1 MARTTATVSFQAI
14 ELKGSLLP
22 GSLLEQVA
30 RLQAPMQKQ
39 ADYGL
44 ARGER
49 LRERI
54 DAAWVRL
61 KQIWEEY
68 RELSE
73 RAPHGTAGLHASV
86 RLLREVLDWPDLQP
100 CSGWQHGDAHFPIT
114 HRAFTEPQAQ
124 PSSSQAAVP
133 LILRGMPADQLDK
146 GSSQFGQEG
155 RRRSPHSC
163 LQECLNADDKAN
175 WGLLITGDRLRLLH
189 DNPSLVKP
197 AYLAVDLELLVE
209 GELFDEFAVLWLLLH
224 ASRFRH
230 PQTGSCVLDAWKE
243 QAQEAGERVLGQ
255 LRHGV
260 QQALEA
266 LGNGLLQHPAN
277 GALRSQLANG
287 GLSGQELHRQLLRL
301 VYRFLFLFTAE
312 DRDLLFPRKL
322 GQEDPRRRIYR
333 EGYSVGRLRELAI
346 RRSASEGAYGDLW
359 QTQKLVFLQ
368 LRQSNS
374 PLGLSGLG
382 GLFAE
387 PQCLALEQCELA
399 NRYLLRA
406 IRAIGW
412 FQAGDT
418 LTRVNYRDLN
428 TEELGSVYE
437 GLLELHPQLERAGGS
452 WQLSYGDPDQKL
464 AGSDRKTTGSYYT
477 PDSLVQLLIV
487 SALLPVIADRLNK
500 ATTQQEKETALLA
513 IRVLDPACGSGH
525 FLLAA
530 ARRLALELARIRA
543 GDEEPSEELRQQC
556 LREVVAHCIYGVDKN
571 PMAVELC
578 KVALWIEAVDPGKPL
593 SFLDASIQCGD
604 SLVGVF
610 DPKVLEQGIPD
621 EAYKPLTGDDKP
633 TCTSLKKENASFRK
647 AGQKGTL
654 QGTLNLQSSPP
665 INRSQQ
671 RLQEIEAMPE
681 ATLVEG
687 AAKQAAY
694 EAWEQERS
702 SDPQTLAADLYTAAF
717 FLPKTKDS
725 RAKVPTSQHLLLLQS
740 GQEIPSDLELAVE
753 QAARDFRFFHW
764 HLRFGE
770 VIEKGG
776 FDCVLGNPPWERIKI
791 QEKEFFAQR
800 DTEIAEAKNKS
811 KRAKLLEESLSGTRG
826 ELALVAAKEFYVSRR
841 GAEASGL
848 IARSVLFPLTSK
860 GDINLY
866 ALFAERCSQALIS
879 RAAMCGIIVPT
890 GVATDLPCADF
901 FFNLIENKRII
912 SIIDFRNKGFFPGA
926 AGAQGNRFC
935 LFTFGSKDES
945 RRNALLAYRI
955 ESIVELRDER
965 RFSRI
970 TAEDILLLNPSSR
983 TCPVLRTEFDFEL
996 TKKIA
1001 LGNASIEPG
1010 ASGWNIGLGRMFD
1023 LANDSSLFLQDD
1035 HSICIP
1041 DNCLLL
1047 YEAKM
1052 IHQFEHRFGD
1062 YALLTNVRSG
1072 AVRQLPTP
1080 SIDLLAN
1087 SDYAI
1092 RGAYAV
1098 EREHVESW
1106 LVDQK
1111 WERDW
1116 LLGWRDITSGLDE
1129 RTVIASALPIAAYGN
1144 TLPLM
1149 MPRHSAADSCILLGL
1164 LNSMTCDY
1172 VARQKVG
1179 GVHLTFFILRQLA
1192 LPSLQSI
1199 PSGLGSELAMRV
1211 AGISCHANDLA
1222 GFRDEVAS
1230 DMELSLIAYGEARI
1244 VARAEIEA
1252 ITARIYGITRDELR
1266 YILDPSDVMGPDY
1279 PSETFR
1285 VLKNNEFRQFGEY
1298 RTQRLVLE
1306 AWDRLFGGGG

>member
-30 RLQAPMQKQ
+30 RLQAPMQKE

-44 ARGER
+44 AKGER

-61 KQIWEEY
+61 KEIWEEY
-68 RELSE
+68 RDLRE
-73 RAPHGTAGLHASV
+73 RAAQSTAGLHCGQ
-86 RLLREVLDWPDLQP
+86 RLLREVLGWPYLQP
-100 CSGWQHGDAHFPIT
+100 CSGWQHGDAVFPIT
-114 HRAFTEPQAQ
+114 HRAFLEPEDARSHSADHAT
-124 PSSSQAAVP
+124 SSPPATTGRASVP
-133 LILRGMPADQLDK
+133 LIVRGIASDQLDK

-163 LQECLNADDKAN
+163 LQECLNADDNAN
-175 WGLLITGDRLRLLH
+175 WGLLLTGDRLRLLH

-255 LRHGV
+255 LRNGV

-266 LGNGLLQHPAN
+266 LGNGLLQHPDN
-277 GALRSQLANG
+277 EALRHQLASG
-287 GLSGQELHRQLLRL
+287 ALSGQELHRQLLRL

-312 DRDLLFPRKL
+312 DRDLLFPRTL

-346 RRSASEGAYGDLW
+346 RRSASEGPYGDLW

-368 LRQSNS
+368 LRQSSS
-374 PLGLSGLG
+374 PLGLPGLG

-387 PQCLALEQCELA
+387 PQCNALEPCELA
-399 NRYLLRA
+399 NRFLLRA

-437 GLLELHPQLERAGGS
+437 GLLELHPQLERAGGN
-452 WQLSYGDPDQKL
+452 WQLSYGGG

-477 PDSLVQLLIV
+477 PDQLVQLLIV
-487 SALLPVIADRLNK
+487 SALLPVIADRLSK
-500 ATTQQEKETALLA
+500 ASTPEEKEKALLA

-543 GDEEPSEELRQQC
+543 GDEEPSEELRQEC

-593 SFLDASIQCGD
+593 SFLDAHIQCGD

-621 EAYKPLTGDDKP
+621 EAYKPLTGDDK
-633 TCTSLKKENASFRK
+633 TVCTSLKKENASFRK

-665 INRSQQ
+665 ISRSQQ

-681 ATLVEG
+681 TTLAEG
-687 AAKQAAY
+687 SAKQAAY
-694 EAWEQERS
+694 EAWEQERT

-725 RAKVPTSQHLLLLQS
+725 RAKVPTSEHLLLLQS
-740 GQEIPSDLELAVE
+740 GQEIPGDLELAVE
-753 QAARDFRFFHW
+753 QAAKDFRFFHW

-770 VIEKGG
+770 VMEKGG
-776 FDCVLGNPPWERIKI
+776 FDCLLGNPPWERLKVP
-791 QEKEFFAQR
+791 EKEFFAAR
-800 DTEIAEAKNKS
+800 SETIANALNKATRERLI
-811 KRAKLLEESLSGTRG
+811 KAFEESNALESERLIVRDFELAKREAAGSSEFVRSSGRFPLVAFG
-826 ELALVAAKEFYVSRR
+826 ELNTY
-841 GAEASGL
+841 G
-848 IARSVLFPLTSK
+848 
-860 GDINLY
+860 
-866 ALFAERCSQALIS
+866 LFAELTLTLLGPTGRSGIIIPTGIATDNSTKAFFEAVTSQGMLIS
-879 RAAMCGIIVPT
+879 
-890 GVATDLPCADF
+890 LY
-901 FFNLIENKRII
+901 
-912 SIIDFRNKGFFPGA
+912 DFRTGPGLFPEIGH
-926 AGAQGNRFC
+926 QRFKFC
-935 LFTFGSKDES
+935 LMTLGHSIQTDFVFFALGVGELSDDRRHFTLGSSD
-945 RRNALLAYRI
+945 
-955 ESIVELRDER
+955 
-965 RFSRI
+965 FS
-970 TAEDILLLNPSSR
+970 LLNPNTR
-983 TCPVLRTEFDFEL
+983 TCPVFRSRMDADLA
-996 TKKIA
+996 KKVYSRFPI
-1001 LGNASIEPG
+1001 LINEQDPDEGNPWGIKF
-1010 ASGWNIGLGRMFD
+1010 LRMFD
-1023 LANDSSLFLQDD
+1023 MAKNSHLFYAEPA
-1035 HSICIP
+1035 P
-1041 DNCLLL
+1041 DRLPL

-1052 IHQFEHRFGD
+1052 VHIYDHRWTTYDADGTSRDVLTSEKQSPD
-1062 YALLTNVRSG
+1062 YQVRPRYW
-1072 AVRQLPTP
+1072 VRQDEVRNRLM
-1080 SIDLLAN
+1080 AQGWN
-1087 SDYAI
+1087 
-1092 RGAYAV
+1092 
-1098 EREHVESW
+1098 HQW
-1106 LVDQK
+1106 LI
-1111 WERDW
+1111 
-1116 LLGWRDITSGLDE
+1116 GWRDVTNATNE
-1129 RTVIASALPIAAYGN
+1129 RTA
-1144 TLPLM
+1144 
-1149 MPRHSAADSCILLGL
+1149 
-1164 LNSMTCDY
+1164 
-1172 VARQKVG
+1172 
-1179 GVHLTFFILRQLA
+1179 
-1192 LPSLQSI
+1192 
-1199 PSGLGSELAMRV
+1199 V
-1211 AGISCHANDLA
+1211 AGVTAIS
-1222 GFRDEVAS
+1222 
-1230 DMELSLIAYGEARI
+1230 
-1244 VARAEIEA
+1244 
-1252 ITARIYGITRDELR
+1252 GINHK
-1266 YILDPSDVMGPDY
+1266 
-1279 PSETFR
+1279 F
-1285 VLKNNEFRQFGEY
+1285 
-1298 RTQRLVLE
+1298 LVL
-1306 AWDRLFGGGG
+1306 LPN

>member
-30 RLQAPMQKQ
+30 RLQAPLQKE

-44 ARGER
+44 PKGER

-61 KQIWEEY
+61 KEIWEEY
-68 RELSE
+68 KDLRE
-73 RAPHGTAGLHASV
+73 RAAQAVSGLHTSV
-86 RLLREVLDWPDLQP
+86 RILREVLGWPDLQP

-114 HRAFTEPQAQ
+114 HRAFEG
-124 PSSSQAAVP
+124 AVP
-133 LILRGMPADQLDK
+133 LIVRGIAADQLDK

-163 LQECLNADDKAN
+163 LQECLNADDNAN
-175 WGLLITGDRLRLLH
+175 WGLLLTGDRLRLMH

-243 QAQEAGERVLGQ
+243 QAQESGERVLGQ
-255 LRHGV
+255 LRNGV

-266 LGNGLLQHPAN
+266 LGNGLLQHPGN
-277 GALRSQLANG
+277 EALRTQLASG
-287 GLSGQELHRQLLRL
+287 TLSGQELHRQLLRL

-312 DRDLLFPRKL
+312 DRDLLFPRTL

-346 RRSASEGAYGDLW
+346 RRSASEGPYGDLW

-368 LRQSNS
+368 LRQSSS
-374 PLGLSGLG
+374 PLGLPGLG

-387 PQCLALEQCELA
+387 PQCMALEQCELA
-399 NRYLLRA
+399 NRFLLRA

-452 WQLSYGDPDQKL
+452 WQLSYGGG

-477 PDSLVQLLIV
+477 PDQLVQLLIV
-487 SALLPVIADRLNK
+487 SALLPVIVDRLSK
-500 ATTQQEKETALLA
+500 ATTQQEKEAALLA

-543 GDEEPSEELRQQC
+543 GDEEPSDELRQEC

-593 SFLDASIQCGD
+593 SFLDAHIQCGD

-621 EAYKPLTGDDKP
+621 EAYKALTGDDKP

-665 INRSQQ
+665 ISRSQQ
-671 RLQEIEAMPE
+671 RLKEIDAMPE
-681 ATLVEG
+681 TTLAEG
-687 AAKQAAY
+687 SAKQAAY
-694 EAWEQERS
+694 EAWEQDRA

-725 RAKVPTSQHLLLLQS
+725 RPKVPTSQHLLLLLG
-740 GQEIPSDLELAVE
+740 GQEIPGDLEQAVE

-770 VIEKGG
+770 VMEKGG
-776 FDCVLGNPPWERIKI
+776 FDCVLGNPPWEMMQLDPR
-791 QEKEFFAQR
+791 EFFAAR
-800 DTEIAEAKNKS
+800 VPEIAIAANMAARNRLIS
-811 KRAKLLEESLSGTRG
+811 QLEDDRPELFREFQIERLGVDGSQAFVHGSGR
-826 ELALVAAKEFYVSRR
+826 
-841 GAEASGL
+841 
-848 IARSVLFPLTSK
+848 FPFTSF
-860 GDINLY
+860 GRINL
-866 ALFAERCSQALIS
+866 APLFAEHALNLIS
-879 RAAMCGIIVPT
+879 RGSRAGMILPT
-890 GVATDLPCADF
+890 GIVTDSFTQYFCRHILETRRVVTLHDFENREGLFPGVHRSYKFSLLTLGDGVEATDLVFFATATQQLADDRRHF
-901 FFNLIENKRII
+901 ELSADEIALI
-912 SIIDFRNKGFFPGA
+912 
-926 AGAQGNRFC
+926 
-935 LFTFGSKDES
+935 
-945 RRNALLAYRI
+945 
-955 ESIVELRDER
+955 
-965 RFSRI
+965 
-970 TAEDILLLNPSSR
+970 NPNTR
-983 TCPVLRTEFDFEL
+983 TCPVFRSQMDAEL
-996 TKKIA
+996 TKKIYGRVPVLIDEA
-1001 LGNASIEPG
+1001 MGKSGNPWGIKFNLMFMMNTDSHLFFDEDG
-1010 ASGWNIGLGRMFD
+1010 DGR
-1023 LANDSSLFLQDD
+1023 LPL
-1035 HSICIP
+1035 C
-1041 DNCLLL
+1041 
-1047 YEAKM
+1047 EAKL
-1052 IHQFEHRFGD
+1052 IHHYDHRWATYGPDGSSRDATPEEKRDPDFKINPR
-1062 YALLTNVRSG
+1062 YWVSRSEVQERLKTQG
-1072 AVRQLPTP
+1072 WDRQ
-1080 SIDLLAN
+1080 
-1087 SDYAI
+1087 
-1092 RGAYAV
+1092 
-1098 EREHVESW
+1098 W
-1106 LVDQK
+1106 LM
-1111 WERDW
+1111 
-1116 LLGWRDITSGLDE
+1116 GWRDITNATNE
-1129 RTVIASALPIAAYGN
+1129 RTVIASVAPLTGVGN
-1144 TLPLM
+1144 QMPLM
-1149 MPRHSAADSCILLGL
+1149 HPSGYQDDRLLLCLLANLSAIPYDFFARHKI
-1164 LNSMTCDY
+1164 
-1172 VARQKVG
+1172 G
-1179 GVHLTFFILRQLA
+1179 GTHMNFFIFKQLPVLPPSTYSQAAIDFIHPRVLELTYTAHDLKPWAKDLGYDGLPFRFDPERRA
-1192 LPSLQSI
+1192 L
-1199 PSGLGSELAMRV
+1199 M
-1211 AGISCHANDLA
+1211 
-1222 GFRDEVAS
+1222 
-1230 DMELSLIAYGEARI
+1230 
-1244 VARAEIEA
+1244 RAELDA
-1252 ITARIYGITRDELR
+1252 YYAHLYGLSRDELR
-1266 YILDPSDVMGPDY
+1266 YILDPADLMGPDY

-1285 VLKNNEFRQFGEY
+1285 VLKTNELRQFGEF

-1306 AWDRLFGGGG
+1306 AWDRLFGS

>member
-30 RLQAPMQKQ
+30 RLQAPMQKE

-44 ARGER
+44 AKGER

-61 KQIWEEY
+61 KEIWQEY
-68 RELSE
+68 KDLRE
-73 RAPHGTAGLHASV
+73 RAAQGVTGLHVSV
-86 RLLREVLDWPDLQP
+86 RILREVLGWPDLQP

-114 HRAFTEPQAQ
+114 HRAFEG
-124 PSSSQAAVP
+124 AVP
-133 LILRGMPADQLDK
+133 LIVRGIAADQLDK

-163 LQECLNADDKAN
+163 LQECLNADDNAN
-175 WGLLITGDRLRLLH
+175 WGLLLTGDRLRLLH

-230 PQTGSCVLDAWKE
+230 PQTGSCVLDTWKE

-255 LRHGV
+255 LRNGV

-266 LGNGLLQHPAN
+266 LGNGLLQHPDN
-277 GALRSQLANG
+277 EVLRSQLASG
-287 GLSGQELHRQLLRL
+287 ALSGQELHRQLLRL

-312 DRDLLFPRKL
+312 DRDLLFPRTL

-346 RRSASEGAYGDLW
+346 RRSASEGPYGDLW

-368 LRQSNS
+368 LRQSSS
-374 PLGLSGLG
+374 PLGLPGLG

-387 PQCLALEQCELA
+387 PQCRALEECELA
-399 NRYLLRA
+399 NRFLLRA

-437 GLLELHPQLERAGGS
+437 GLLELHPKLERAGGS
-452 WQLSYGDPDQKL
+452 WQLSYGGG

-477 PDSLVQLLIV
+477 PDQLVQLLIV
-487 SALLPVIADRLNK
+487 SALLPVIADRLSK
-500 ATTQQEKETALLA
+500 ASTPEEKEKALLA

-543 GDEEPSEELRQQC
+543 GDEEPSEELRQEC

-593 SFLDASIQCGD
+593 SFLDAHIQCGD

-610 DPKVLEQGIPD
+610 DPKVLDEGIPD
-621 EAYKPLTGDDKP
+621 GAYKPLTGDDKP

-654 QGTLNLQSSPP
+654 QTTLNLQASPP
-665 INRSQQ
+665 ISRSQQ

-681 ATLVEG
+681 TTLAEG

-717 FLPKTKDS
+717 FLPKTQAS
-725 RAKVPTSQHLLLLQS
+725 RSKVPTTQHLLLLQS
-740 GQEIPSDLELAVE
+740 GQEIPGDLELAVE
-753 QAARDFRFFHW
+753 QATKDFRFFHW
-764 HLRFGE
+764 PLRFGE
-770 VIEKGG
+770 VMERGG
-776 FDCVLGNPPWERIKI
+776 FDCVLGNPPWERIKL
-791 QEKEFFAQR
+791 QEKEFFAAR
-800 DTEIAEAKNKS
+800 SEAIATASNKAARERLIKALS
-811 KRAKLLEESLSGTRG
+811 APDASDADRALVWEF
-826 ELALVAAKEFYVSRR
+826 ELAKREAEGSGEFIR
-841 GAEASGL
+841 GSG
-848 IARSVLFPLTSK
+848 RFPLTAV
-860 GDINLY
+860 GDLNTY
-866 ALFAERCSQALIS
+866 ALFCEHFLKLIGEGGRS
-879 RAAMCGIIVPT
+879 GVIVPT
-890 GVATDLPCADF
+890 GIATDSSTKAF
-901 FFNLIENKRII
+901 FDEISGKEMLASLTSFENESFI
-912 SIIDFRNKGFFPGA
+912 FRDVHHAYKFCCLALRKATDHRDSAQYAFYIRHFFQLSDEA
-926 AGAQGNRFC
+926 RFFE
-935 LFTFGSKDES
+935 LTPDE
-945 RRNALLAYRI
+945 
-955 ESIVELRDER
+955 
-965 RFSRI
+965 I
-970 TAEDILLLNPSSR
+970 TLLNPNTR
-983 TCPVLRTEFDFEL
+983 TCPVFRSQMDAEL
-996 TKKIA
+996 TKKIYGRVPVLIDEA
-1001 LGNASIEPG
+1001 LGDQGNPWGIKFMTMFHMSSDSHLFLEES
-1010 ASGWNIGLGRMFD
+1010 ASGRL
-1023 LANDSSLFLQDD
+1023 
-1035 HSICIP
+1035 P
-1041 DNCLLL
+1041 L

-1052 IHQFEHRFGD
+1052 LSLYNHRASAYDDKSEERGFRVLPKSTLEALQDHRYSPRPYYWVPESLVNSRLEEKAWRHQWLFGYSEISSSSNQRTFVCSVLPRVAVGHKYPLILPD
-1062 YALLTNVRSG
+1062 ISGYPTRLASLLVANLSSLCFDFCTRTKMNGVSLSYFL
-1072 AVRQLPTP
+1072 VKQLPVLPP
-1080 SIDLLAN
+1080 SSYTQTAIDFIQPRVLELTYTSYDLKPWAEDLGYDGPPFIFDPERRSLL
-1087 SDYAI
+1087 
-1092 RGAYAV
+1092 
-1098 EREHVESW
+1098 
-1106 LVDQK
+1106 
-1111 WERDW
+1111 
-1116 LLGWRDITSGLDE
+1116 
-1129 RTVIASALPIAAYGN
+1129 
-1144 TLPLM
+1144 
-1149 MPRHSAADSCILLGL
+1149 
-1164 LNSMTCDY
+1164 
-1172 VARQKVG
+1172 
-1179 GVHLTFFILRQLA
+1179 
-1192 LPSLQSI
+1192 
-1199 PSGLGSELAMRV
+1199 
-1211 AGISCHANDLA
+1211 
-1222 GFRDEVAS
+1222 
-1230 DMELSLIAYGEARI
+1230 
-1244 VARAEIEA
+1244 RAELDA
-1252 ITARIYGITRDELR
+1252 FYAHLYGLNRDELR
-1266 YILDPSDVMGPDY
+1266 YILDPADVMGPDY

-1285 VLKNNEFRQFGEY
+1285 VLKTNELRQFGEY

-1306 AWDRLFGGGG
+1306 AWDRLFGKK

>member
-1 MARTTATVSFQAI
+1 MPRTTATVSFQAI

-30 RLQAPMQKQ
+30 RLQAPMQKE

-44 ARGER
+44 AKGER

-61 KQIWEEY
+61 KEIWEEY
-68 RELSE
+68 RDLRE
-73 RAPHGTAGLHASV
+73 RAAQSTAGLHCSQ
-86 RLLREVLDWPDLQP
+86 RLLREVLGWPDLQP
-100 CSGWQHGDAHFPIT
+100 CSGWQHGEAHFPIT
-114 HRAFTEPQAQ
+114 HRAFEG
-124 PSSSQAAVP
+124 AVP
-133 LILRGMPADQLDK
+133 VILRGISADQLDK

-163 LQECLNADDKAN
+163 LQECLNADDSAN
-175 WGLLITGDRLRLLH
+175 WGLLLTGDRLRLLH

-255 LRHGV
+255 LRNGV

-266 LGNGLLQHPAN
+266 LGNGLLQHPDN
-277 GALRSQLANG
+277 EALRNQLASG
-287 GLSGQELHRQLLRL
+287 ALSGQELHRQLLRL

-312 DRDLLFPRKL
+312 DRDLLFPRTL

-346 RRSASEGAYGDLW
+346 RRSASEGPYGDLW

-368 LRQSNS
+368 LRQSSS
-374 PLGLSGLG
+374 PLGLPGLG

-387 PQCLALEQCELA
+387 PQCNALEQSELA

-418 LTRVNYRDLN
+418 LTRVNYRALN

-437 GLLELHPQLERAGGS
+437 GLLELHPQLERVGGS
-452 WQLSYGDPDQKL
+452 WQLSYGGG

-477 PDSLVQLLIV
+477 PDQLVQLLIV
-487 SALLPVIADRLNK
+487 SALLPVIADRLSK
-500 ATTQQEKETALLA
+500 ASTPEEKEQALLA

-543 GDEEPSEELRQQC
+543 GDEEPSEELRQEC
-556 LREVVAHCIYGVDKN
+556 LREVVASCIYGVDKN

-593 SFLDASIQCGD
+593 GFLDAHIQCGD

-633 TCTSLKKENASFRK
+633 TCTSLKKENATFRK

-654 QGTLNLQSSPP
+654 QGTLNLQSTPP
-665 INRSQQ
+665 ISRSQK

-681 ATLVEG
+681 TTLAEG
-687 AAKQAAY
+687 AAKQAAF

-725 RAKVPTSQHLLLLQS
+725 RAKVPTSEHLLLLQS
-740 GQEIPSDLELAVE
+740 GQEIPGDLELAVE

-770 VIEKGG
+770 VMEKGG
-776 FDCVLGNPPWERIKI
+776 FDCVLGNPPWERIKL
-791 QEKEFFAQR
+791 QEKEFFAAR
-800 DTEIAEAKNKS
+800 SEAIATAPNKAARERLI
-811 KRAKLLEESLSGTRG
+811 KALS
-826 ELALVAAKEFYVSRR
+826 
-841 GAEASGL
+841 GAEASDSDRAMVREFELAKREAESSGEF
-848 IARSVLFPLTSK
+848 IRGSGRFALTAV
-860 GDINLY
+860 GDLNTY
-866 ALFAERCSQALIS
+866 ALFAEHFLRLIGPGGRS
-879 RAAMCGIIVPT
+879 GLIVPT
-890 GVATDLPCADF
+890 GIATDNSTKAYFDA
-901 FFNLIENKRII
+901 I
-912 SIIDFRNKGFFPGA
+912 SSQGRLVSLFSFKEIRKWFPGTDDR
-926 AGAQGNRFC
+926 NPFC
-935 LFTFGSKDES
+935 LLTLGDRIAECQLAFSLNYTIELSDHRRSFTLDSNE
-945 RRNALLAYRI
+945 
-955 ESIVELRDER
+955 
-965 RFSRI
+965 FS
-970 TAEDILLLNPSSR
+970 LLNPNTR
-983 TCPVLRTEFDFEL
+983 TCPVFRSQMDAAL
-996 TKKIA
+996 TKKIYSRVPVLIDEA
-1001 LGNASIEPG
+1001 LGETGNPWGIKFMT
-1010 ASGWNIGLGRMFD
+1010 MFHMS
-1023 LANDSSLFLQDD
+1023 NDSHLFFDEPADD
-1035 HSICIP
+1035 RLP
-1041 DNCLLL
+1041 L
-1047 YEAKM
+1047 YEAKL
-1052 IHQFEHRFGD
+1052 IHHYDHRWATYGSDGSSRDVTLAEKQDPGFQ
-1062 YALLTNVRSG
+1062 V
-1072 AVRQLPTP
+1072 TP
-1080 SIDLLAN
+1080 R
-1087 SDYAI
+1087 YW
-1092 RGAYAV
+1092 V
-1098 EREHVESW
+1098 ERSEMQARLWAQGWDRQW
-1106 LVDQK
+1106 LM
-1111 WERDW
+1111 
-1116 LLGWRDITSGLDE
+1116 GWRDICRSTDE
-1129 RTVIASALPIAAYGN
+1129 RTVIASAAPIAAIGHTMPIFFSQEEPRLLSCFLGN
-1144 TLPLM
+1144 WQCLVL
-1149 MPRHSAADSCILLGL
+1149 DF
-1164 LNSMTCDY
+1164 N
-1172 VARQKVG
+1172 ARNKIG
-1179 GVHLTFFILRQLA
+1179 GTHLTYSYLKQFPFLPPSAYTETAIDFIPHRVLELTYTSHDLKPWAEDIGYDGPPFRFD
-1192 LPSLQSI
+1192 PERRSL
-1199 PSGLGSELAMRV
+1199 L
-1211 AGISCHANDLA
+1211 
-1222 GFRDEVAS
+1222 
-1230 DMELSLIAYGEARI
+1230 
-1244 VARAEIEA
+1244 RAELDA
-1252 ITARIYGITRDELR
+1252 YYAHLYGLNRDELR
-1266 YILDPSDVMGPDY
+1266 YILDPADVMGPDY

-1285 VLKNNEFRQFGEY
+1285 VLKTNELRQFGEY

-1306 AWDRLFGGGG
+1306 AWDRLKSGDLI

>member
-1 MARTTATVSFQAI
+1 MPRTTATVSFQAI

-30 RLQAPMQKQ
+30 RLQAPMQKE

-44 ARGER
+44 AKGER

-61 KQIWEEY
+61 KEIWEEHKDL
-68 RELSE
+68 RN
-73 RAPHGTAGLHASV
+73 RAAQGISGLHTSV
-86 RLLREVLDWPDLQP
+86 RILREVLGWPDLQP
-100 CSGWQHGDAHFPIT
+100 CSGWQHGDSHFPIT
-114 HRAFTEPQAQ
+114 HRAFEG
-124 PSSSQAAVP
+124 AVA
-133 LILRGMPADQLDK
+133 LLVRGLAADQLDK

-163 LQECLNADDKAN
+163 LQECLNADDNAK
-175 WGLLITGDRLRLLH
+175 WGLLLTGDRLRLQH

-230 PQTGSCVLDAWKE
+230 PQTGSCVLDSWKE

-255 LRHGV
+255 LRNGV

-266 LGNGLLQHPAN
+266 LGNGLLQHPGN
-277 GALRSQLANG
+277 EALRHQLASG
-287 GLSGQELHRQLLRL
+287 ALSGQELHRQLLRL

-312 DRDLLFPRKL
+312 DRDLLFPRTL

-333 EGYSVGRLRELAI
+333 EGYSIGRLRELAI
-346 RRSASEGAYGDLW
+346 RRSASEGPYGDLW

-368 LRQSNS
+368 LRQSSS
-374 PLGLSGLG
+374 PLGLPGLG

-387 PQCLALEQCELA
+387 SQCRALEQCELA
-399 NRYLLRA
+399 NRFLLRA

-452 WQLSYGDPDQKL
+452 WQLSYGGG

-477 PDSLVQLLIV
+477 PDQLVQLLIV
-487 SALLPVIADRLNK
+487 SALLPVIADRLSK
-500 ATTQQEKETALLA
+500 ASTPEEKEQALLA

-543 GDEEPSEELRQQC
+543 GDEEPSEELRQEC
-556 LREVVAHCIYGVDKN
+556 LREVVAQCIYGVDKN

-593 SFLDASIQCGD
+593 SFLDAHIQCGD

-654 QGTLNLQSSPP
+654 QGTLNLQSTPP
-665 INRSQQ
+665 ISRSQQ

-681 ATLVEG
+681 TTLAEG

-694 EAWEQERS
+694 EAWEQERT

-717 FLPKTKDS
+717 FLPKTKES
-725 RAKVPTSQHLLLLQS
+725 RSKVPTSEHLLLLQS
-740 GQEIPSDLELAVE
+740 GQEIPGDLELAVE
-753 QAARDFRFFHW
+753 QAAKDFRFFHW

-770 VIEKGG
+770 VMEKGG
-776 FDCVLGNPPWERIKI
+776 FDCVLGNPPWEMVQVDP
-791 QEKEFFAQR
+791 QEWFTSR
-800 DTEIAEAKNKS
+800 NSLISLAKTS
-811 KRAKLLEESLSGTRG
+811 AIRSSLIS
-826 ELALVAAKEFYVSRR
+826 ELASSDPALFREYQLAVSANNGSQGFFHSSGRFPNSSIGRLNLAYLFTEAFMSAVSRDGR
-841 GAEASGL
+841 AGL
-848 IARSVLFPLTSK
+848 IAPSGISTDSFTQSLF
-860 GDINLY
+860 
-866 ALFAERCSQALIS
+866 R
-879 RAAMCGIIVPT
+879 
-890 GVATDLPCADF
+890 
-901 FFNLIENKRII
+901 
-912 SIIDFRNKGFFPGA
+912 
-926 AGAQGNRFC
+926 
-935 LFTFGSKDES
+935 
-945 RRNALLAYRI
+945 
-955 ESIVELRDER
+955 SIVESGLASLYSFENEEFIFRNVHHSF
-965 RFSRI
+965 RFSLLTLGKAANPLFAFFLRKPDEI
-970 TAEDILLLNPSSR
+970 TRTGKIFSMSNEDFEVINPNTKNCPIFRSEQDYSLAKKIYSSV
-983 TCPVLRTEFDFEL
+983 PVLMNDEDPVN
-996 TKKIA
+996 
-1001 LGNASIEPG
+1001 GNPWKASFMLMFMMNTDSHLFKSEPG
-1010 ASGWNIGLGRMFD
+1010 DGL
-1023 LANDSSLFLQDD
+1023 S
-1035 HSICIP
+1035 P
-1041 DNCLLL
+1041 L
-1047 YEAKM
+1047 YEGKM
-1052 IHQFEHRFGD
+1052 MHQYDHRWATYEQD
-1062 YALLTNVRSG
+1062 G
-1072 AVRQLPTP
+1072 ATRDVDELEK
-1080 SIDLLAN
+1080 SDC
-1087 SDYAI
+1087 DYAI
-1092 RGAYAV
+1092 TPRYWIRHSLL
-1098 EREHVESW
+1098 EDKLRSKQW
-1106 LVDQK
+1106 NFK
-1111 WERDW
+1111 W
-1116 LLGWRDITSGLDE
+1116 LLGWRDITSAHVLRTFIASVLPLVPAGNKLPLLLPGRLDDN
-1129 RTVIASALPIAAYGN
+1129 RLYAALLANLNSLSLDFIARMKTGGNNMNFYIVKQLPVIAPKTYIDSHLDFISPRVIELTYTSHVLKPWAEDLGYDGPPFRFDPERRAL
-1144 TLPLM
+1144 L
-1149 MPRHSAADSCILLGL
+1149 
-1164 LNSMTCDY
+1164 
-1172 VARQKVG
+1172 
-1179 GVHLTFFILRQLA
+1179 
-1192 LPSLQSI
+1192 
-1199 PSGLGSELAMRV
+1199 
-1211 AGISCHANDLA
+1211 
-1222 GFRDEVAS
+1222 
-1230 DMELSLIAYGEARI
+1230 
-1244 VARAEIEA
+1244 RAELDA
-1252 ITARIYGITRDELR
+1252 YYAHLYGLNRDELR

-1285 VLKNNEFRQFGEY
+1285 VLKNNEQRQFGEY

-1306 AWDRLFGGGG
+1306 AWDRLFEGR

>member
-1 MARTTATVSFQAI
+1 MPRTTATVSFQAI

-30 RLQAPMQKQ
+30 RLQAPMQKE

-44 ARGER
+44 AKGER

-61 KQIWEEY
+61 KEIWQEHKDL
-68 RELSE
+68 RN
-73 RAPHGTAGLHASV
+73 RAAQGISGLHTSV
-86 RLLREVLDWPDLQP
+86 RILREVLGWPDLQP

-114 HRAFTEPQAQ
+114 HRAFEG
-124 PSSSQAAVP
+124 AVP
-133 LILRGMPADQLDK
+133 LIVRGIATDQLDK
-146 GSSQFGQEG
+146 GSSQFGQED

-163 LQECLNADDKAN
+163 LQECLNADDNAN
-175 WGLLITGDRLRLLH
+175 WGLLLTGDRLRLLH

-230 PQTGSCVLDAWKE
+230 PQTGSCVLDTWKE

-255 LRHGV
+255 LRNGV

-266 LGNGLLQHPAN
+266 LGNGLLQHPDN
-277 GALRSQLANG
+277 EALRSQLASG
-287 GLSGQELHRQLLRL
+287 ALSGQELHRQLLRL

-312 DRDLLFPRKL
+312 DRDLLFPRTL

-333 EGYSVGRLRELAI
+333 EGYSIGRLRELAI
-346 RRSASEGAYGDLW
+346 RRSASEGPYGDLW

-368 LRQSNS
+368 LRQRSS
-374 PLGLSGLG
+374 PLGLPGLG

-387 PQCLALEQCELA
+387 PQCQALEQCELA
-399 NRYLLRA
+399 NRFLLRA

-437 GLLELHPQLERAGGS
+437 GLLELHPQLERVGGS
-452 WQLSYGDPDQKL
+452 WQLSYGGG

-477 PDSLVQLLIV
+477 PDQLVQLLIA
-487 SALLPVIADRLNK
+487 SALLPVIADRLSR
-500 ATTQQEKETALLA
+500 ASTPEEKEQALLA

-543 GDEEPSEELRQQC
+543 GDEEPSEELRQEC

-593 SFLDASIQCGD
+593 SFLDAHIQCGD

-654 QGTLNLQSSPP
+654 QGTLNLQTSPP

-681 ATLVEG
+681 TTLPET

-725 RAKVPTSQHLLLLQS
+725 RAKVPTSEHLLLLQS
-740 GQEIPSDLELAVE
+740 GQEIPGDLELAVE

-770 VIEKGG
+770 VMEKGG
-776 FDCVLGNPPWERIKI
+776 FDCVLGNPPWERIKL
-791 QEKEFFAQR
+791 QEKEFFAARSQAIATAPNKAAR
-800 DTEIAEAKNKS
+800 ERLIKALSATEAS
-811 KRAKLLEESLSGTRG
+811 ESDRSMVREF
-826 ELALVAAKEFYVSRR
+826 ELAKREAEGSGEFIR
-841 GAEASGL
+841 GSG
-848 IARSVLFPLTSK
+848 RFKLTAV
-860 GDINLY
+860 GDLNTY
-866 ALFAERCSQALIS
+866 ALFAEHFLRLIGS
-879 RAAMCGIIVPT
+879 GGRSGVIVPT
-890 GVATDLPCADF
+890 GIATDSTTKAYFDAISSGAR
-901 FFNLIENKRII
+901 LI
-912 SIIDFRNKGFFPGA
+912 SLLSFREIRRWFPGTDDR
-926 AGAQGNRFC
+926 NSFC
-935 LFTFGSKDES
+935 LLTLGDDCYKCSLVFSIDSLQDLADDGREFSLSANDFT
-945 RRNALLAYRI
+945 
-955 ESIVELRDER
+955 
-965 RFSRI
+965 
-970 TAEDILLLNPSSR
+970 LLNPNTR
-983 TCPVLRTEFDFEL
+983 NCPVFRSQMDAEL
-996 TKKIA
+996 TKQIYGRVPVLIDEA
-1001 LGNASIEPG
+1001 LGEQGNPWGIKFMT
-1010 ASGWNIGLGRMFD
+1010 MFHMS
-1023 LANDSSLFLQDD
+1023 NDSHLFFDAPA
-1035 HSICIP
+1035 P
-1041 DNCLLL
+1041 DRLPL
-1047 YEAKM
+1047 YEAKL
-1052 IHQFEHRFGD
+1052 IHHYDHRWATYAADGASRDLSLSEKMDPSFQITPRYWVEHSEVQARLQAQGWD
-1062 YALLTNVRSG
+1062 
-1072 AVRQLPTP
+1072 RQ
-1080 SIDLLAN
+1080 
-1087 SDYAI
+1087 
-1092 RGAYAV
+1092 
-1098 EREHVESW
+1098 W
-1106 LVDQK
+1106 LM
-1111 WERDW
+1111 
-1116 LLGWRDITSGLDE
+1116 GWRNIARTTDE
-1129 RTVIASALPIAAYGN
+1129 RTFISGTMPIGGVGHSATVFFAKGDGLLLSALQG
-1144 TLPLM
+1144 
-1149 MPRHSAADSCILLGL
+1149 LLGSL
-1164 LNSMTCDY
+1164 VFDFT
-1172 VARQKVG
+1172 VRQKVG
-1179 GVHLTFFILRQLA
+1179 GTNMTHNYVKQFPTPRPSALDSSAIQFIQPRVLELTYTAHDLKPWADDLDYDGPPFIFDPERRA
-1192 LPSLQSI
+1192 L
-1199 PSGLGSELAMRV
+1199 M
-1211 AGISCHANDLA
+1211 
-1222 GFRDEVAS
+1222 
-1230 DMELSLIAYGEARI
+1230 
-1244 VARAEIEA
+1244 RAELDA
-1252 ITARIYGITRDELR
+1252 FYAHLYGLSRDELR
-1266 YILDPSDVMGPDY
+1266 YVLDPADVMGPDY

-1285 VLKNNEFRQFGEY
+1285 VLKTNELRQFGEY

-1306 AWDRLFGGGG
+1306 AWDRLFGAP

>member
-1 MARTTATVSFQAI
+1 
-14 ELKGSLLP
+14 
-22 GSLLEQVA
+22 
-30 RLQAPMQKQ
+30 MQKQ

-68 RELSE
+68 KELSE
-73 RAPHGTAGLHASV
+73 RAPHGTAGLHASL

-124 PSSSQAAVP
+124 PSSSQGAVP
-133 LILRGMPADQLDK
+133 LILRGIAADQLDK

-163 LQECLNADDKAN
+163 LQECLNADDKSN

-312 DRDLLFPRKL
+312 DRDLLFPPKL

-333 EGYSVGRLRELAI
+333 EGYSMGRLRELAI
-346 RRSASEGAYGDLW
+346 RRSASEGPYGDLW

-368 LRQSNS
+368 LRLSSS
-374 PLGLSGLG
+374 PLGLPGLG

-387 PQCLALEQCELA
+387 PQCQALEQCELA

-452 WQLSYGDPDQKL
+452 WQLSYGGG

-477 PDSLVQLLIV
+477 PDQLVQLLIV

-500 ATTQQEKETALLA
+500 ATTQQEKEAALLA

-543 GDEEPSEELRQQC
+543 GDEEPSEELRQEC
-556 LREVVAHCIYGVDKN
+556 LREVVANCIYGVDKN

-593 SFLDASIQCGD
+593 SFLDARIQCGD

-654 QGTLNLQSSPP
+654 QGTLNLQSTPP

-681 ATLVEG
+681 TTLAEG

-717 FLPKTKDS
+717 FLPKTKER
-725 RAKVPTSQHLLLLQS
+725 RAKVPTSEHLLLLQS
-740 GQEIPSDLELAVE
+740 GQEIPGNLELAVE

-770 VIEKGG
+770 VMERGG
-776 FDCVLGNPPWERIKI
+776 FDCVLGNPPWERIKL
-791 QEKEFFAQR
+791 QEKEFFA
-800 DTEIAEAKNKS
+800 
-811 KRAKLLEESLSGTRG
+811 
-826 ELALVAAKEFYVSRR
+826 
-841 GAEASGL
+841 
-848 IARSVLFPLTSK
+848 ARSEAIATAPNKAARERLIKALSAPDASQSDRVLVGEFELVKREAEGSGEFIRGSGRFALTAV
-860 GDINLY
+860 GDLNTY
-866 ALFAERCSQALIS
+866 ALFAEHFLRLIGPEGRS
-879 RAAMCGIIVPT
+879 GIIVPT
-890 GVATDLPCADF
+890 GIATDNSTKAFFEEVSGKGTLASLTSFENESFIFRDVHHAYKFCCLTLRATADNEAPAKYAFYIRHF
-901 FFNLIENKRII
+901 FQLNDQAR
-912 SIIDFRNKGFFPGA
+912 FFQLTP
-926 AGAQGNRFC
+926 
-935 LFTFGSKDES
+935 DE
-945 RRNALLAYRI
+945 
-955 ESIVELRDER
+955 V
-965 RFSRI
+965 
-970 TAEDILLLNPSSR
+970 TLLNPNTR
-983 TCPVLRTEFDFEL
+983 TCPVFRSQMDAELSKNIYGHVPVLIDDAMGEDGDPWSLRFHTRLFHMAEDSNLFFDQ
-996 TKKIA
+996 
-1001 LGNASIEPG
+1001 GG
-1010 ASGWNIGLGRMFD
+1010 ADR
-1023 LANDSSLFLQDD
+1023 
-1035 HSICIP
+1035 IP
-1041 DNCLLL
+1041 L
-1047 YEAKM
+1047 YEAKL
-1052 IHQFEHRFGD
+1052 IHLYDHRWASYSD
-1062 YALLTNVRSG
+1062 NE
-1072 AVRQLPTP
+1072 AVCDIAPDRKTDPVV
-1080 SIDLLAN
+1080 SIVPR
-1087 SDYAI
+1087 YW
-1092 RGAYAV
+1092 V
-1098 EREHVESW
+1098 ERSELETRLRAQGWDRHW
-1106 LVDQK
+1106 LI
-1111 WERDW
+1111 
-1116 LLGWRDITSGLDE
+1116 GWRDICRSTDE
-1129 RTVIASALPIAAYGN
+1129 RTMIASLIPWCGVGNKIPLLFFSEKTAQLAPCFIASLSSLV
-1144 TLPLM
+1144 T
-1149 MPRHSAADSCILLGL
+1149 DF
-1164 LNSMTCDY
+1164 

-1179 GVHLTFFILRQLA
+1179 GTSMSLFTLRQLPI
-1192 LPSLQSI
+1192 LPPSTYTQAAVDFIQPRVLELTYTAHDLKPWAEDLGYDGPPFRFDPERRSL
-1199 PSGLGSELAMRV
+1199 L
-1211 AGISCHANDLA
+1211 
-1222 GFRDEVAS
+1222 
-1230 DMELSLIAYGEARI
+1230 
-1244 VARAEIEA
+1244 RAELDA
-1252 ITARIYGITRDELR
+1252 FYAHLYGLTRDELR
-1266 YILDPSDVMGPDY
+1266 YILDPADVMGPDY

-1285 VLKNNEFRQFGEY
+1285 VLKNNEIRQFGEY